1 MKPEMPYKCSSQESP
16 GDSHK
21 QQHEVADVF
30 RLYGQAYREKNQLS
44 EKQQR
49 VMYNIEHCR
58 TTAFGYHVDVC
69 EACGHRDPF
78 PNSCRDRHCPKCQ
91 GISQRKWVNMREED
105 ILPVPYY
112 HVVFTLPHHLFPLS
126 LYNKALIYDLLF
138 QGASETLIA
147 FGNDPKWLGGELGFF
162 GVLHTWGQSL
172 WHHVHAHF
180 IVPGGALGKDGTW
193 IYPKYKGRFLFPVAA
208 LSKVFRGKFIEG
220 LKRAYYDGAMSI
232 PDDLMHLGQD
242 GEFEKWVDELAGR
255 NWVVYCKP
263 PFGSA
268 EQVVQY
274 VGRYTHRV
282 AISNRRLV
290 SIDGGEVR
298 FRYKEYKQ
306 SRLTWKEMTL
316 EAEEFIQRFLWHIL
330 PAGFHKIRHYG
341 FLANGRS
348 KTKLARIREVLE
360 NKPESE
366 EHHPSG
372 ETDGVLCP
380 ICRIGRLVP
389 AFIIDRLGQTIIKNL
404 SLLKAGLVFVT

>member
-1 MKPEMPYKCSSQESP
+1 MVYTWPSQEKVNGS
-16 GDSHK
+16 SHDRD
-21 QQHEVADVF
+21 HEVADIF
-30 RLYGQAYREKNQLS
+30 QLYGQAYREKNRMS
-44 EKQQR
+44 HKQHR

-58 TTAFGYHVDVC
+58 TSAFGYHVDVC
-69 EACGHRDPF
+69 EECGHRDPF

-91 GISQRKWVNMREED
+91 GISQRKWVNMRLED

-126 LYNKALIYDLLF
+126 LYNKALIYDLFF
-138 QGASETLIA
+138 QGASETLIE
-147 FGNDPKWLGGELGFF
+147 FGNDAKWLGGELGFF

-172 WHHVHAHF
+172 WHHIHGHF
-180 IVPGGALGKDGTW
+180 IVPGGALGKDGRW
-193 IYPKYKGRFLFPVAA
+193 IYPKYKGKFLFPVSA
-208 LSKVFRGKFIEG
+208 LSEVFRGKFIEG
-220 LKRAYYDGAMSI
+220 LKRAYYDGAVSI

-242 GEFEKWVDELAGR
+242 VGFEKWVDELVGR

-263 PFGSA
+263 PFGSP

-290 SIDGGEVR
+290 SIDGGQVR

-316 EAEEFIQRFLWHIL
+316 KAEEFIQRFLWHVL
-330 PAGFHKIRHYG
+330 PDGFHKIRHYG

-348 KTKLARIREVLE
+348 KGKLARIRESLHEKLE
-360 NKPESE
+360 TQEGRSCPETE
-366 EHHPSG
+366 A
-372 ETDGVLCP
+372 VLCP
-380 ICRIGRLVP
+380 VCRKGRLITV
-389 AFIIDRLGQTIIKNL
+389 FIIDRLGHIIRRSL
-404 SLLKAGLVFVT
+404 SLLQPTLVLDTR